1 MANDFKE
8 AYEELINKHLK
19 ENTEL
24 LKELKRTQRYEK
36 GLDGNRNDFK
46 NLHQK
51 QWQETK
57 NLCDKYGVK
66 YKDNL

>member
-1 MANDFKE
+1 MANGFKE
-8 AYEELINKHLK
+8 AYEELINKHLN

-36 GLDGNRNDFK
+36 GLDGNLDDFK
-46 NLHQK
+46 KLHQK
-51 QWQETK
+51 QWQGTK
-57 NLCDKYGVK
+57 ELCDKYGVK